1 MGHNLGNLY
10 WAYQNADNPFMAAA
24 SFGAAAI
31 DIYNSLEIGEF
42 AEQVLK
48 KSSNRIIRDLATDL
62 NWKKAGVI
70 GAAIGLGV
78 SALKNADFNKDRM
91 FGKHMPKKYQ
101 KINEMNEYFDRLEF
115 IKYKGLYEDA
125 ARKAALFEG
134 SNIKDVFN
142 QLDKNKKKI
151 SKLEKEKRDLLN
163 KHNENSPSYQ
173 AKVAEIDKKISGLKD
188 AGNNMF
194 KGGKYTKSAVAYKK
208 AMESTIYGLSETAT
222 KDEILAAV
230 PDQYKDYFQSFMN
243 VTDKSEQKKILSYL
257 PDYMKR
263 PLQLAWGMDLSD
275 VDSNMQYFRSHK
287 LPNFAWRG
295 WKPNVNLKYVQMKTI
310 ENEGM
315 LLADFGFYDSEKAK
329 ASYTLAPD
337 IENYD
342 QGHGGITTFLNLGA
356 ELRGLGIITSNVSI
370 ERTGTP
376 GFWISSDIKQSIE
389 DRYEIGSHS
398 LGVSIQGLVSNF
410 I

>member
-1 MGHNLGNLY
+1 MYCKNCGEE
-10 WAYQNADNPFMAAA
+10 NPDEAVFCKNCGTRLKEEVKKTERIVQAENKYDLHVYS
-24 SFGAAAI
+24 SFSHDGELEVEDLLKKYDEGDSEYIAQKNKI
-31 DIYNSLEIGEF
+31 MRQINSLQ
-42 AEQVLK
+42 EQ
-48 KSSNRIIRDLATDL
+48 
-62 NWKKAGVI
+62 
-70 GAAIGLGV
+70 
-78 SALKNADFNKDRM
+78 
-91 FGKHMPKKYQ
+91 
-101 KINEMNEYFDRLEF
+101 
-115 IKYKGLYEDA
+115 
-125 ARKAALFEG
+125 
-134 SNIKDVFN
+134 
-142 QLDKNKKKI
+142 
-151 SKLEKEKRDLLN
+151 
-163 KHNENSPSYQ
+163 
-173 AKVAEIDKKISGLKD
+173 
-188 AGNNMF
+188 GNNMF

-208 AMESTIYGLSETAT
+208 AMESTIYGLSEMST

-287 LPNFAWRG
+287 LPNFAWKG

-356 ELRGLGIITSNVSI
+356 ELRGLGIMTSNVSI

-398 LGVSIQGLVSNF
+398 IGVSIQGLVSNF